1 MNYDEILNPRVKSMP
16 QSGIRKFFELAA
28 TMEDCI
34 SLGVGEPD
42 FVTPWEMRD
51 AAIKSLQ
58 SGKTQYTSNAGLISL
73 REQISGYVSRRFDLS
88 YDATDEI
95 IVTIGASEAI
105 DMALRT
111 VVDFG
116 EEVLI
121 PSPSYVSYCPNVSLV
136 GGIAREI
143 PLSGENG
150 FKLTAESLEKA
161 ITKKS
166 KALIFPYPNNPT
178 GAIMDKEE
186 LDEIAKVVIKHNL
199 IVISDEIYAEL
210 TYGKQRHASIA
221 TCENMRERTI
231 VINGF
236 SKAFAMTGWRLGYFL
251 APREI
256 TTQAYKVH
264 QYTIMCA
271 NTFAQYGAEK
281 ALSSGAE
288 DGYDAVERMRA
299 SYDMR
304 RRYLYGE
311 LVNMGLDCFEP
322 KGAFYIF
329 PSVKKTGL
337 TGEEFAERLLKEK
350 HVAVVPGSA
359 FGEAGKYHIRCSYA
373 TGFDGLREAVRKIR
387 EFIRENDLIK

>member
-58 SGKTQYTSNAGLISL
+58 SGKTQYTSNAGLMGL
-73 REQISGYVSRRFDLS
+73 REQISSYVKRRFDLS
-88 YDATDEI
+88 YNPSDEI

-136 GGIAREI
+136 GGIAKEI
-143 PLSGENG
+143 PLTDKNG
-150 FKLTAESLEKA
+150 FKLTAQALKQA
-161 ITKKS
+161 ITDKT

-178 GAIMDKEE
+178 GSVMGKDE
-186 LDEIAKVVIKHNL
+186 LDEIAKVAIEHNL

-210 TYGKQRHASIA
+210 TYGKERHVSIA
-221 TCENMRERTI
+221 TCEGMRERTI

-236 SKAFAMTGWRLGYFL
+236 SKAFAMTGWRIGYVCAHSPIL
-251 APREI
+251 EAMLKI
-256 TTQAYKVH
+256 H
-264 QYTIMCA
+264 QYVIMCA
-271 NTFAQYGAEK
+271 
-281 ALSSGAE
+281 
-288 DGYDAVERMRA
+288 
-299 SYDMR
+299 
-304 RRYLYGE
+304 
-311 LVNMGLDCFEP
+311 
-322 KGAFYIF
+322 
-329 PSVKKTGL
+329 PSVSQY
-337 TGEEFAERLLKEK
+337 
-350 HVAVVPGSA
+350 AVL
-359 FGEAGKYHIRCSYA
+359 E
-373 TGFDGLREAVRKIR
+373 GLRY
-387 EFIRENDLIK
+387 